1 MPNQDKYIFE
11 SPDQGRTIY
20 RRKPGTSE
28 KELAS
33 YRLDMDINHAIMIAG
48 ALPAEVQQ
56 EVTMNQIYHNF
67 QKSTDVWQIK
77 PFLGQD
83 ADKKLGLDKLNECQT
98 LISTQG
104 GILV

>member
-1 MPNQDKYIFE
+1 MLNQDKYIFE

-48 ALPAEVQQ
+48 VLPAEAQQ
-56 EVTMNQIYHNF
+56 EVNQIYHNF

-83 ADKKLGLDKLNECQT
+83 ADKKLGLDKLNECET

-104 GILV
+104 DTLA